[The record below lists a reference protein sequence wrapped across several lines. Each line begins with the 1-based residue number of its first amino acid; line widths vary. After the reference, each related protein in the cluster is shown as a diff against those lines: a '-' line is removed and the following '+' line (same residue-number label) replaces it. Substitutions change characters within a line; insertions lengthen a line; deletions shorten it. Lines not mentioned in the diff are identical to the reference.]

1 MAIFAGRSFKMAN
14 ANDEKILILKK
25 QIAEKKKTITN
36 KRFVPITN
44 CLLDIDN
51 EKNNINVLTKDRI
64 TFLMVKLNVYR
75 MSLKDLGLDE
85 ESLKVSGYTFTD
97 WITDL
102 KSRFDILTQKE
113 EETKLKALEN
123 KLEELLSNEKRVEL
137 ELGNIEN
144 LLK

>member
-1 MAIFAGRSFKMAN
+1 MSN
-14 ANDEKILILKK
+14 VNDEKILTLKK

-36 KRFVPITN
+36 KKFVPITN
-44 CLLDIDN
+44 CLLEIDG

-85 ESLKVSGYTFTD
+85 ESLKVSGFTFTD
-97 WITDL
+97 WIIDL

-113 EETKLKALEN
+113 EENKLKALES
-123 KLEELLSNEKRVEL
+123 KLEELLSNDKKIEL
-137 ELGNIEN
+137 ELSDIEN
-144 LLK
+144 FLK